1 MAIKDYWENGMSYP
15 EFMSGVQLTRHGGP
29 ETLVW
34 NDKIPVRAPESDE
47 VIVRVKAAGVNN
59 TDINTRIGW
68 YSSDVTDSTEEV
80 DPDADIE
87 NGGWA
92 GALPFPL
99 IQGGDLC
106 GEVVSVGDGV
116 TGFEIGMRV
125 TCPTNQPVPTS
136 NEPTKFVTIGSEFDG
151 AFAQYCTLPA
161 DQLFNVSNSPLSDVE
176 IAALPC
182 AFGTALNLL
191 TRSNVSE
198 GDEVL
203 ITGASGGVGLAAVQL
218 AKLRGAQVTGI
229 ASPAKKEVVRLSGAK
244 TVISRGE
251 IPELQAYTVVID
263 VVGGADWVHF
273 INALKPG
280 GRYAV
285 SGAIAGP
292 IIEADLRTIYLNDIT
307 LFGCTFQPMKVF
319 TELVGLIN
327 EGHIRPHIS
336 KTYPLREIAKAQE
349 DFQSKRFPGKLVLIP
364 PE

>member
-1 MAIKDYWENGMSYP
+1 MSLP

-34 NDKIPVRAPESDE
+34 NDRIPVRIPGPDE
-47 VIVRVKAAGVNN
+47 VVVRVTAAGVNN

-68 YSSDVTDSTEEV
+68 YSSDVTDSTEDV
-80 DPDADIE
+80 DPNAE
-87 NGGWA
+87 VEEGGWA
-92 GALPFPL
+92 GVLPFPL

-106 GEVVSVGDGV
+106 GQVAEVGDDVDGLA
-116 TGFEIGMRV
+116 IGMRV
-125 TCPTNQPVPTS
+125 TCGTNQAVPTPE
-136 NEPTKFVTIGSEFDG
+136 EPTKFVAIGSEFDG

-161 DQLFNVSNSPLSDVE
+161 DRLFDVSRSPLSDIE

-182 AFGTALNLL
+182 AFGTAMNLL
-191 TRSNVSE
+191 TRLEVSA
-198 GDEVL
+198 GDNVL

-229 ASPAKKEVVRLSGAK
+229 ASRAKHDVVCQAGADSVIDRGGVPEVQGYSVA
-244 TVISRGE
+244 
-251 IPELQAYTVVID
+251 ID
-263 VVGGADWVHF
+263 VVGGTDWAQF

-307 LFGCTFQPMKVF
+307 LFGCTYQPMEVF
-319 TELVGLIN
+319 AGLVDLIN
-327 EGHIRPHIS
+327 EGCIRPHIS
-336 KTYPLREIAKAQE
+336 KTYPLSEIAAAQA
-349 DFQSKRFPGKLVLIP
+349 DFVSKSYPGKLVLIP
-364 PE
+364 PELS

>member
-1 MAIKDYWENGMSYP
+1 MNVPTM
-15 EFMSGVQLTRHGGP
+15 MSGIQLTRHGGP

-34 NDKIPVRAPESDE
+34 NDKIPVRAPESNE
-47 VIVRVKAAGVNN
+47 VVVRVKASGVNN

-68 YSSDVTDSTEEV
+68 YSTDVKDSTGDV
-80 DPDADIE
+80 NLDADIE
-87 NGGWA
+87 DGGWA
-92 GALPFPL
+92 GSLNFPL

-106 GEVVSVGDGV
+106 GEIVSVGDGV
-116 TGFEIGMRV
+116 TGFEIGMRI
-125 TCPTNQPVPTS
+125 TCPTNQPVPTPD
-136 NEPTKFVTIGSEFDG
+136 EPTKFVTIGSEYDG

-161 DQLFNVSNSPLSDVE
+161 DRLFNVSNSPLSDVE

-191 TRSNVSE
+191 TRAEVTE
-198 GDEVL
+198 GDKVL

-218 AKLRGAQVTGI
+218 ANLRGAWVTGI
-229 ASPAKKEVVRLSGAK
+229 ANSPKQNVVRMSGAQ
-244 TVISRGE
+244 TVINRGE
-251 IPELQAYTVVID
+251 TPEPQAYTVVID
-263 VVGGADWVHF
+263 VVGGSDWVHF

-307 LFGCTFQPMKVF
+307 LFGCSFQPMEVF
-319 TELVGLIN
+319 TELVELIN
-327 EGHIRPHIS
+327 EGRIKPQIS
-336 KTYPLREIAKAQE
+336 KIYPLREISKAQE

>member
-1 MAIKDYWENGMSYP
+1 MSYP
-15 EFMSGVQLTRHGGP
+15 EVMSGVQLTRHGGP
-29 ETLVW
+29 EALVW
-34 NDKIPVRAPESDE
+34 NDAIPVRAPESDE
-47 VIVRVKAAGVNN
+47 VVVRVKASGVNN

-68 YSSDVTDSTEEV
+68 YSADVKDSTEEV
-80 DPDADIE
+80 NLDANIE
-87 NGGWA
+87 DGGWA

-106 GEVVSVGDGV
+106 GDIVSVGDGV

-125 TCPTNQPVPTS
+125 TCQTNQPVPTPK
-136 NEPTKFVTIGSEFDG
+136 EPTKFVSIGSEFDG

-161 DQLFNVSNSPLSDVE
+161 DRLFDVSESPLSDVE

-182 AFGTALNLL
+182 AFGTAWNLL
-191 TRSNVSE
+191 SRSNVSD

-229 ASPAKKEVVRLSGAK
+229 ASPAKQDVVRLSGAE
-244 TVISRGE
+244 TIINRGE
-251 IPELQAYTVVID
+251 TPEPQAYTVVID
-263 VVGGADWVHF
+263 VVGGDDWIHF

-292 IIEADLRTIYLNDIT
+292 MIEADLRTIYLNDIT
-307 LFGCTFQPMKVF
+307 LFGCSFQPVKVF
-319 TELVGLIN
+319 TELVGLVN
-327 EGHIRPHIS
+327 EGRIQPYIS
-336 KTYPLREIAKAQE
+336 KTYPLREIATAQE